1 MMKVTQKELRNM
13 TRKPYCEDITYGKKD
28 DYQRIMKVEGW
39 LDTVDVADVH
49 KFEER
54 LFEKLEN
61 QKPQLLAR
69 FEEGYFEDED
79 IASLEETLT
88 EMTR

>member
-1 MMKVTQKELRNM
+1 MFLASKILPEEVLNALDSETERYMAK
-13 TRKPYCEDITYGKKD
+13 DISFFRYRL
-28 DYQRIMKVEGW
+28 Q
-39 LDTVDVADVH
+39 
-49 KFEER
+49 ER